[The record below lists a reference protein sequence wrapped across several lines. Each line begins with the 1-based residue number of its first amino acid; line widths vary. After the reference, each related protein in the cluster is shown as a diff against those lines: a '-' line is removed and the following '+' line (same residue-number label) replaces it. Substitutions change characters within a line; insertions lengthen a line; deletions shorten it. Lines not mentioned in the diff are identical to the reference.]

1 MLVFL
6 KNISSE
12 SMLAKRKTIEKEDFR
27 DTGFKGR
34 KIGLHFSAELFVVVK
49 NNYTRLG
56 SGASLRVHFSFV

>member
-6 KNISSE
+6 KSISSE

-49 NNYTRLG
+49 NNYTKLG
-56 SGASLRVHFSFV
+56 SGASLRVYFSFV

>member
-6 KNISSE
+6 KSISSE

-34 KIGLHFSAELFVVVK
+34 KIGLHFSAELFLVVK
-49 NNYTRLG
+49 NNYTKLNN
-56 SGASLRVHFSFV
+56 SNKQ